1 MAARSCKF
9 CDGPLEGRHEVDGV
23 CMECVVRTG
32 SALRRAKPLT
42 KDQLKIL
49 RDAIEH
55 ETGGLFPPATLRAII
70 EAALDRAADGDP
82 RETVVEELAC
92 EIQRMGGLGMCRE
105 MLKVSDALSEVA
117 QGQEDEIRDRVRR
130 LSKLGRE

>member
-1 MAARSCKF
+1 MTARACKF

-32 SALRRAKPLT
+32 SALRRSKPLT
-42 KDQLKIL
+42 KEQLKIL

-55 ETGGLFPPATLRAII
+55 ETGGLFPPATLRTII
-70 EAALDRAADGDP
+70 EAGLDRVAGGDP

-105 MLKVSDALSEVA
+105 MLKVADALADVA
-117 QGQEDEIRDRVRR
+117 RDQEDEIRDKVRR
-130 LSKLGRE
+130 LSKLGR